1 MGKNLSILTFN
12 TLGVPFF
19 ARDITKRY
27 EKIASQINAA
37 DYDVVC
43 LQELFTYYHLSI
55 FKRIMKKYPHVI
67 FQKNPFGPR
76 GGLVIFSK
84 IKLVNP
90 AFFTFSYPKKA
101 HIPLYTKIAQQ
112 GILSADID
120 QPAIRLITTHLTSDT
135 VHDLKPHNKLYK
147 LIKNQSE
154 EVVKLINNYSETKK
168 LLIIAGDFNI
178 AKHSEL
184 YEAMMR
190 NAELKDIFEK
200 DETPTYSPQRIPY
213 FYAADADRCDYIFA
227 KSTGREIKIV
237 KAESAF
243 VNSETLSN
251 GKKSFLSD
259 HIGLHCILEVND

>member
-1 MGKNLSILTFN
+1 MAIKLSILTFN

-27 EKIASQINAA
+27 KKTAELINSA

-43 LQELFTYYHLSI
+43 LQELFTYYHVSI
-55 FKRIMKKYPHVI
+55 FKRIMKKYPHVL

-84 IKLVNP
+84 NKLVNP
-90 AFFTFSYPKKA
+90 AFFTFSYPKNA

-120 QPAIRLITTHLTSDT
+120 QTAIRIITTHLTSDT
-135 VHDLKPHNKLYK
+135 VHDLKPHNKLYT
-147 LIKNQSE
+147 LIKNQSK
-154 EVVKLINNYSETKK
+154 EVITLINNYSQTEK

-184 YEAMMR
+184 YNAMLK
-190 NAELKDIFEK
+190 NAKLNDTFEK

-213 FYAADADRCDYIFA
+213 FYAADADRCDYIFT
-227 KSTGREIKIV
+227 KSGDKKITVIKTD
-237 KAESAF
+237 SAF
-243 VNSETLSN
+243 VEKESLSN

-259 HIGLHCILEVND
+259 HIALHCILEVND